1 MRLFVSETYL
11 KTITPTA
18 GNIDVAELLP
28 HVQETQDNRVQALF
42 GSKFYN
48 ELIDNDH
55 VLTADEEALLLI
67 TRPYLAWYIVYDAL
81 PFIHFKMKPKGLV
94 KMTNDTSQPTDLA
107 ELKYIREE
115 LKNKAE
121 QYGQRLQDYLW
132 DNRALFTS
140 YKNYDCPL
148 APDQSTTFSCD
159 IAFDTDTPTGNGIT
173 GSQIAKYLYGI

>member
-48 ELIDNDH
+48 ELIDNTH

-81 PFIHFKMKPKGLV
+81 PFIHFKIKPKGLV
-94 KMTNDTSQPTDLA
+94 KMTNETSP
-107 ELKYIREE
+107 
-115 LKNKAE
+115 
-121 QYGQRLQDYLW
+121 
-132 DNRALFTS
+132 S
-140 YKNYDCPL
+140 
-148 APDQSTTFSCD
+148 
-159 IAFDTDTPTGNGIT
+159 
-173 GSQIAKYLYGI
+173 